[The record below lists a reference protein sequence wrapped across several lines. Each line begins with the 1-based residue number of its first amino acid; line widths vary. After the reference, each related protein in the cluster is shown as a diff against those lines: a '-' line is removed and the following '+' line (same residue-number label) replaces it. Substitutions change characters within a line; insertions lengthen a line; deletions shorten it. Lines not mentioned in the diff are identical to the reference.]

1 MSIEKTEK
9 KTEAVKE
16 AQPVTETTGA
26 AAYCGPTVKGIA
38 PQYTVFVDGLPE
50 KLKEKVEQVPFL
62 KALIVPLDKLAE
74 MRVKIEQDGTRENI
88 LYKKA
93 TDLMKY
99 GGYEKWLFLMALTRP
114 KQRPASPLR

>member
-50 KLKEKVEQVPFL
+50 KLKEKSGAGAVPEG
-62 KALIVPLDKLAE
+62 ADRSAGQA
-74 MRVKIEQDGTRENI
+74 RRNAREDRTGRHQREHS
-88 LYKKA
+88 LQE
-93 TDLMKY
+93 
-99 GGYEKWLFLMALTRP
+99 GHRP
-114 KQRPASPLR
+114 DEVRRI

>member
-50 KLKEKVEQVPFL
+50 KLKEKVETKEKVEQVPFL

-93 TDLMKY
+93 TDLMK
-99 GGYEKWLFLMALTRP
+99 
-114 KQRPASPLR
+114 

>member
-1 MSIEKTEK
+1 MGTEK
-9 KTEAVKE
+9 KAAAEVQENQTEQAA
-16 AQPVTETTGA
+16 AQVQAPV
-26 AAYCGPTVKGIA
+26 AYCGPTVKGIA

-93 TDLMKY
+93 TDLMK
-99 GGYEKWLFLMALTRP
+99 
-114 KQRPASPLR
+114 

>member
-50 KLKEKVEQVPFL
+50 KLKEKGLELSTDPEAVPEG
-62 KALIVPLDKLAE
+62 ADRSAGQA
-74 MRVKIEQDGTRENI
+74 RRNAREDRTGRHQREHS
-88 LYKKA
+88 LQE
-93 TDLMKY
+93 
-99 GGYEKWLFLMALTRP
+99 GHRP
-114 KQRPASPLR
+114 DEVRRI

>member
-50 KLKEKVEQVPFL
+50 KLKEKVTHVFMCGTDR
-62 KALIVPLDKLAE
+62 IY
-74 MRVKIEQDGTRENI
+74 DGDCTCFGS
-88 LYKKA
+88 
-93 TDLMKY
+93 
-99 GGYEKWLFLMALTRP
+99 GG
-114 KQRPASPLR
+114 

>member
-62 KALIVPLDKLAE
+62 KADRSAGQA
-74 MRVKIEQDGTRENI
+74 RRNAREDRTGRHQREHS
-88 LYKKA
+88 LQE
-93 TDLMKY
+93 
-99 GGYEKWLFLMALTRP
+99 GHRP
-114 KQRPASPLR
+114 DEVRRI

>member
-1 MSIEKTEK
+1 MGTEK
-9 KTEAVKE
+9 KAAAEVQENQTEQAA
-16 AQPVTETTGA
+16 AQVQAPV
-26 AAYCGPTVKGIA
+26 AYCGPTVKGIA

-50 KLKEKVEQVPFL
+50 KLKEKVEQVPLL

-93 TDLMKY
+93 TDLMK
-99 GGYEKWLFLMALTRP
+99 
-114 KQRPASPLR
+114 